1 MILPLSYMDVKQG
14 HLVSSVKANGASP
27 SKSSKS
33 VAGKKVK
40 SPLAHVR
47 AWLKYLK
54 IFGGF
59 PLEIEDEEVT
69 EFHLSLAGFLHV
81 TLLYLAVATLVAGQ
95 QLVMHQYHLN
105 MHQISEGFRAQGFSH
120 TEIISFFFGFV
131 PQFAVLVV
139 DIVVIVRNRHELS
152 KLCRVLTS
160 IALSLDVEELKEL
173 TSSNGLRVC
182 IMTIVVLFGALF
194 FGLSNIYSNMWPFQ
208 ASLFLGLTS
217 AFITITTQLPPMVTT
232 VQIIIF
238 QCLGVLSLY
247 FESFGRAITSVVQT
261 PNLEQQKRS
270 GLGIGYK
277 NLKGH
282 PGILHLCKQRHYRCD
297 PKTLEQSLK
306 RFKL

>member
-1 MILPLSYMDVKQG
+1 MTLPLSHMDVKQG
-14 HLVSSVKANGASP
+14 RLVSSSVKVSGA
-27 SKSSKS
+27 
-33 VAGKKVK
+33 ACKKVK

-105 MHQISEGFRAQGFSH
+105 MHQISEGFRSQGFSN
-120 TEIISFFFGFV
+120 TEILSFFFGFV

-139 DIVVIVRNRHELS
+139 DILVIVRHRHELS

-182 IMTIVVLFGALF
+182 IMSIVVAFGALF
-194 FGLSNIYSNMWPFQ
+194 FCLSNIYSNMWPFQ

-247 FESFGRAITSVVQT
+247 FESLGRAITTAV
-261 PNLEQQKRS
+261 QQKRS
-270 GLGIGYK
+270 GLGIEYT

-282 PGILHLCKQRHYRCD
+282 SGTLHLC
-297 PKTLEQSLK
+297 
-306 RFKL
+306 